1 MIKNIAAAVTAC
13 VYMAL
18 SAWLV
23 GSVGKAHRDAL
34 DQSRKAQ
41 AVPVSPSPAEEAR
54 REAEVP
60 GRDLPSRAIQSD
72 PRDEPQPPSVAA
84 SASVPSPLPSPAESA
99 GRTVAPAPA
108 KPASTETSSP
118 AAAKAEVVKPAA
130 SPLET
135 IDPFFGLPQ
144 AKKKWDVDHLTAEQE
159 MELGREL
166 NKMVLLPRFN
176 RRLMKGSLE
185 RRVNE
190 AAEPLLTTLSRKEI
204 QYKFFILDSKA
215 VNAFSHPG
223 GYVYVTQGLL
233 DWISEDENY
242 ALQFALAH
250 EIYHVDRRHALGC
263 LQDANVRK
271 LPYGTLTLF
280 YLLIFPRGYYP
291 DQMDLEADA
300 WALHQLQ
307 KLGCTHRE
315 CLMFI
320 RRWERY
326 AEDNNFLGDHAP
338 PKSGE
343 VASLFD
349 NHYRAHPSALTRLK
363 KLESLVDEPLLK
375 PR

>member
-13 VYMAL
+13 VYVAL

-23 GSVGKAHRDAL
+23 GSMGRAYRDAL
-34 DQSRKAQ
+34 DQSRRVQ
-41 AVPVSPSPAEEAR
+41 AIPVPPSSEIGTRHSEV
-54 REAEVP
+54 VP
-60 GRDLPSRAIQSD
+60 GREPPPRVVQSD
-72 PRDEPQPPSVAA
+72 PRDEPQPPSIAKT
-84 SASVPSPLPSPAESA
+84 SPPSPPPSPAGPAE
-99 GRTVAPAPA
+99 RTVDPAPA
-108 KPASTETSSP
+108 KPGPTETSPP
-118 AAAKAEVVKPAA
+118 APAKGDVVKPAA
-130 SPLET
+130 PALED

-144 AKKKWDVDHLTAEQE
+144 AKKKWDLDHLTAEQE

-166 NKMVLLPRFN
+166 NEMVLLPRFN

-185 RRVNE
+185 RRLNE
-190 AAEPLLTTLSRKEI
+190 AAEPLLAALSRKEI
-204 QYKFFILDSKA
+204 NYKFIILDSKA

-223 GYVYVTQGLL
+223 GYVYVTSGLL
-233 DWISEDENY
+233 DWISVDENY

-250 EIYHVDRRHALGC
+250 EINHVDRQHALKC
-263 LQDANVRK
+263 LQDPGVRY

-291 DQMDLEADA
+291 DQVDFEADA

-320 RRWERY
+320 RRWEGY
-326 AEDNNFLGDHAP
+326 AEDNDFLMGRAQP
-338 PKSGE
+338 ESGK
-343 VASLFD
+343 VASLFE

-363 KLESLVDEPLLK
+363 KLESLVAQPLVK
-375 PR
+375 SK

>member
-1 MIKNIAAAVTAC
+1 MIKNITAALAAC
-13 VYMAL
+13 LYVAL

-23 GSVGKAHRDAL
+23 GSVGRVHRDAL
-34 DQSRKAQ
+34 DRSRKAQ
-41 AVPVSPSPAEEAR
+41 AVPVSSSPAEEAR

-60 GRDLPSRAIQSD
+60 GRDLPSQAAQSD
-72 PRDEPQPPSVAA
+72 RMDEPQPPPIARA
-84 SASVPSPLPSPAESA
+84 PLPSSPPSPAESP

-108 KPASTETSSP
+108 KPAPTETSSP
-118 AAAKAEVVKPAA
+118 ATAKAEVVKPAA
-130 SPLET
+130 PRLE
-135 IDPFFGLPQ
+135 DLDRFFGLPQ
-144 AKKKWDVDHLTAEQE
+144 AKKKWDLNQLNAEQE
-159 MELGREL
+159 MKLGREL
-166 NKMVLLPRFN
+166 NEMVLLPRFN

-185 RRVNE
+185 RRLNE
-190 AAEPLLTTLSRKEI
+190 AAEPLLAALARKEI
-204 QYKFFILDSKA
+204 NYRFIVLDSKV

-223 GYVYVTQGLL
+223 GYVYVTSGLL
-233 DWISEDENY
+233 DWISVDENY

-250 EIYHVDRRHALGC
+250 EIYHVDRQHALTC
-263 LQDANVRK
+263 LKDANVRK

-291 DQMDLEADA
+291 EQMDFADA

-307 KLGCTHRE
+307 KLGCTRRE

-320 RRWERY
+320 RRWEGY
-326 AEDNNFLGDHAP
+326 AEDNNFLMERALP
-338 PKSGE
+338 ESGK

-363 KLESLVDEPLLK
+363 KLESLVAQPPVK